1 LKLSYKEQ
9 NMKGIIAK
17 KIGMTQLFNENGKI
31 VPITLLKAGPCKVVQ
46 KKTLEK
52 DGYNA
57 VQIGFEEIKDKKVN
71 NPLKGHMKKANEYF
85 RYLREI
91 RDFDKNEGEI
101 IDVDIFKQGEKVR
114 VTGLSKGKG
123 FQGVMRRWGMAGGF
137 DSHGSTSHRRIGAIG
152 NRLTPQKVFKGKKM
166 PGHMGFDN
174 ITIRNLEVVFIDK
187 DNNLIGL
194 KGAVPGPN
202 GGILIIR
209 GE

>member
-9 NMKGIIAK
+9 DMKGIIAK
-17 KIGMTQLFNENGKI
+17 KIGMTQLFSEDGKI
-31 VPITLLKAGPCKVVQ
+31 LPITLLKAGPCKVVQ
-46 KKTLEK
+46 KKTSEK

-57 VQIGFEEIKDKKVN
+57 VQIGFEEIKEKKVN
-71 NPLKGHMKKANEYF
+71 KPLKDHMKKSNEYF
-85 RYLREI
+85 RYLKEI
-91 RDFDKNEGEI
+91 RDFEKDEGEI
-101 IDVDIFKQGEKVR
+101 IDVDIFKNGEKVK

-137 DSHGSTSHRRIGAIG
+137 DSHGSTSHRRVGAIG

-174 ITIRNLEVVFIDK
+174 VTVRNLEVVFIDK

>member
-1 LKLSYKEQ
+1 
-9 NMKGIIAK
+9 MKGIIAK
-17 KIGMTQLFNENGKI
+17 KIGMTQLFNEDGRV
-31 VPITLLKAGPCKVVQ
+31 VPITVLKAGPCKVIQ

-52 DGYNA
+52 DGYLA
-57 VQIGFEEIKDKKVN
+57 VQLGFEEIKEKKVN
-71 NPLKGHMKKANEYF
+71 NSLKGHMKKVNEYF
-85 RYLREI
+85 RYLKEI
-91 RDFDKNEGEI
+91 RDFDKNEGDI
-101 IDVDIFKQGEKVR
+101 IEVDLFKKGEKVK

-123 FQGVMRRWGMAGGF
+123 FQGVMKRWGMAGGF

-152 NRLTPQKVFKGKKM
+152 NRLTPQKVFKGKRM

-174 ITIRNLEVVFIDK
+174 VTIRNLEVVFIDK

-202 GGILIIR
+202 GGILLIR